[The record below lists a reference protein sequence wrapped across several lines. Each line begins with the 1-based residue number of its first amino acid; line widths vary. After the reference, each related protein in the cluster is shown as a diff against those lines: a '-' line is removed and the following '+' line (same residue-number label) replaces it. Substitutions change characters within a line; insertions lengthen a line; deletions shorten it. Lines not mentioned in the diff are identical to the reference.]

1 MNSQRKILF
10 ISLIAVIT
18 IITIITIILY
28 INFIDNKKRIKG
40 HWSYYSNQN
49 YENNELTYE
58 LNDIVN
64 EYIVISYDKIDK
76 CIYNSETESNCISGT
91 YTLKNNYI
99 DIDLIGG
106 LSGKYTYEIKNN
118 ELILTKAFDNYKYVY
133 VFNKN
138 N

>member
-64 EYIVISYDKIDK
+64 EYIVISYDKIK
-76 CIYNSETESNCISGT
+76 
-91 YTLKNNYI
+91 
-99 DIDLIGG
+99 
-106 LSGKYTYEIKNN
+106 
-118 ELILTKAFDNYKYVY
+118 V
-133 VFNKN
+133 
-138 N
+138 

>member
-1 MNSQRKILF
+1 MDKQKCIKAL
-10 ISLIAVIT
+10 
-18 IITIITIILY
+18 
-28 INFIDNKKRIKG
+28 IDNLYEVPSKENIYKCEI
-40 HWSYYSNQN
+40 YYDNMDDLLSFYKELSKYN
-49 YENNELTYE
+49 YPLEYSIMN
-58 LNDIVN
+58 NDI
-64 EYIVISYDKIDK
+64 E
-76 CIYNSETESNCISGT
+76 
-91 YTLKNNYI
+91 NNYI

>member
-58 LNDIVN
+58 LN
-64 EYIVISYDKIDK
+64 
-76 CIYNSETESNCISGT
+76 ETESNCISGT
-91 YTLKNNYI
+91 YTLENNYI